1 MDIKEF
7 KKEYWPKSLYEIPQ
21 VPEKL
26 YIIGEFPEEDLVYLA
41 VVGSRKFTSY
51 GREACEKLLEGLK
64 GYPICIVSGFALG
77 MDTIAHKKAME
88 LGLKTIVFPG
98 SGLSKN
104 AIHPKANINLMEEVV
119 HKGGCLISEYEEN
132 FKATQWTFPMRNRL
146 MAGISKAILII
157 EAEEKSGTMI
167 TARLATEYN
176 KDVLV
181 IPGSIFSPNS
191 KGTNK
196 LLRLGAT
203 PITSSEELLEALGF
217 EKQEK
222 QQTLFEDLSLE
233 EKKVLDILR
242 EPIERDLLIKAM
254 NLLLMMLEFNKSCLA
269 SASSESTAST
279 TPLGNFISLLS

>member
-1 MDIKEF
+1 MNIKEF

-64 GYPICIVSGFALG
+64 GYPIGIVSGFALG

-119 HKGGCLISEYEEN
+119 RKGGCLISEYEED

-181 IPGSIFSPNS
+181 IPGNIFSPNS

-222 QQTLFEDLSLE
+222 QQTLFEDLSPE

-254 NLLLMMLEFNKSCLA
+254 KIPT
-269 SASSESTAST
+269 SEANAILSIMEIKDLIKEE
-279 TPLGNFISLLS
+279 LGLISRK

>member
-64 GYPICIVSGFALG
+64 GYPIGIVSGFALG

-119 HKGGCLISEYEEN
+119 RKGGCLISEYEED

-181 IPGSIFSPNS
+181 IPGNIFSPNS

-217 EKQEK
+217 ENKRSNKHYLRIFLQK
-222 QQTLFEDLSLE
+222 R
-233 EKKVLDILR
+233 KK
-242 EPIERDLLIKAM
+242 
-254 NLLLMMLEFNKSCLA
+254 F
-269 SASSESTAST
+269 
-279 TPLGNFISLLS
+279 

>member
-1 MDIKEF
+1 
-7 KKEYWPKSLYEIPQ
+7 
-21 VPEKL
+21 
-26 YIIGEFPEEDLVYLA
+26 EFPEEDLVYLA

-64 GYPICIVSGFALG
+64 GYPIGIVSGFALG

-119 HKGGCLISEYEEN
+119 RKGGCLISEYEED

-181 IPGSIFSPNS
+181 IPGNIFSPNS

-222 QQTLFEDLSLE
+222 QQTLFEDLSPE

-254 NLLLMMLEFNKSCLA
+254 KIPT
-269 SASSESTAST
+269 SEANAILSIMEIKDLIKEE
-279 TPLGNFISLLS
+279 LGLISRK